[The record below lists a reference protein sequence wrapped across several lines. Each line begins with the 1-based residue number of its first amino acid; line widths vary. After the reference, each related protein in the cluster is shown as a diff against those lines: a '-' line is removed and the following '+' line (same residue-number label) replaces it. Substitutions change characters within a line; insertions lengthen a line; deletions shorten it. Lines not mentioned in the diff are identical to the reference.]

1 MLQRLI
7 YVITVCLLHLV
18 CFAQQKTYTTQ
29 VAIIGAGAGGTAAA
43 IAAARQ
49 GAKVI
54 LIEPTSWLGGMLTAA
69 GVAATDGNHN
79 LPSGLWEEFRQY
91 LYKVYGSAKAIETG
105 WVSNTH
111 FEPRVGDAIFKTMV
125 AKERNIEVLYNC
137 KLQKV
142 LKQKQKIIALIVE
155 DNNRQTIEIKADV
168 FVDGTETGELLAKA
182 KFKFD
187 VGMEKSSKT
196 LEPINI
202 KKSNKIVQDIT
213 YVAILKDFGAGKDM
227 TIARPANYD
236 SLEFDGACSSFYI
249 DTTRKKPSVDALKML
264 QYAKLPNNKYML
276 NWPNYGNDTY
286 IDFIGKSEE
295 KQHALF
301 EKAKQTTLR
310 FIYFIQKQLGYKNL
324 GLADDEFP
332 TADKL
337 ALMPYIREGRR
348 ARALTRL
355 QLQHILSPYNF
366 ELYKTGISVG
376 DYPIDHHHKKN
387 KNFKD
392 DIVFPPVPSYN
403 IPLGCLIP
411 QKAENLLI
419 ADKAIGVSNIV
430 NGTTRLQPV
439 VMLTGQAAGTLA
451 GLSAKQNVQP
461 AQVQVRAVQKALL
474 SQKAFLMPFIDV
486 KPTHDYFEA
495 VQRIAACGILKGKGV
510 PYKWANQTWF
520 YPDSL
525 MSAKDLSSEL
535 STFYNKPFISNSE
548 FVVEDDL
555 VNYCLQV
562 DTTLNSSTVKNTI
575 KEMLG
580 QRLLANQPL
589 KRSEVALIIDKFLN
603 PFTHQLN
610 HYGLKQ

>member
-7 YVITVCLLHLV
+7 FVTIFVALQFAA
-18 CFAQQKTYTTQ
+18 FAQQKTYTTQ
-29 VAIIGAGAGGTAAA
+29 VAIMGAGAGGTAAA

-49 GAKVI
+49 GVKVI
-54 LIEPTSWLGGMLTAA
+54 LIEPTAWLGGMLTAA
-69 GVAATDGNHN
+69 GVSATDGNHN

-125 AKERNIEVLYNC
+125 AKERSIEILYNC
-137 KLQKV
+137 KLKKV
-142 LKQKQKIIALIVE
+142 VKQKQKIIALIVE
-155 DNNRQTIEIKADV
+155 DNNKQTIEIKADV

-187 VGMEKSSKT
+187 LGMEKSSKT
-196 LEPINI
+196 FEPINI

-213 YVAILKDFGAGKDM
+213 YIAILKDFGAGKDM

-286 IDFIGKSEE
+286 VDFIGKSEE
-295 KQHALF
+295 KQKALF
-301 EKAKQTTLR
+301 ENAKQTTLR

-324 GLADDEFP
+324 GLAEDEFP

-337 ALMPYIREGRR
+337 AFMPYIREGRR

-355 QLQHILSPYNF
+355 QLQHILSPYSFN
-366 ELYKTGISVG
+366 LYKTGISVG

-411 QKAENLLI
+411 QKAENLVI

-430 NGTTRLQPV
+430 NGTTRLQPI

-451 GLSAKQNVQP
+451 GLSAKQNIQP

-474 SQKAFLMPFIDV
+474 SQKAFLMPFLDV

-525 MSAKDLSSEL
+525 MSAKEL
-535 STFYNKPFISNSE
+535 STELNTFYSKPFVSNSE

-580 QRLLANQPL
+580 QRLNVNQPL
-589 KRSEVALIIDKFLN
+589 KRGEVAIIIDKFLN
-603 PFTHQLN
+603 PFTHQIN